1 MKKIFQIFGLGFSV
15 ALVAC
20 GGGGGD
26 PGSKPGGVPVAAN
39 VASIVYQLDK
49 SALTNSGADEATL
62 TVTALDASN
71 NPVADSALTVAVNS
85 GVYTPTVAVSDATG
99 KASGKISIGGSKANR
114 EITAVMKM
122 GGQTSTVVIPVTGSK
137 VALSVVPA
145 TPAPGGSVTLAVR
158 VTDVNG
164 AGIAQAPV
172 KLGGTLGFTQTVN
185 ADSSGNASVQL
196 QAAPGTP
203 GVYTVEA
210 VASGVTE
217 RKDVQVLQ
225 PGGTGIPNATGVI
238 SAASL
243 AIAPNTIAPNVTGS
257 TTSRAGVRAIFQ
269 NASNQAIQNVRAR
282 FEIVPPGL
290 GSGEAI
296 STGAATVYSDA
307 NGQALADYIAGTRSS
322 PTDGVQIRVC
332 YGLTDAEIANGA
344 CPNSRTA
351 TMTVASQPLSITL
364 GDNNELARGTDNLT
378 YIKKFDIA
386 VADAAG
392 NAVPNAQISAS
403 VDLRVYGKGPYTA
416 PRTWCENEDT
426 NRNGFLDAA
435 EIIAGD
441 GNSEISPR
449 KADVVLSYVG
459 GKSTGTNG
467 RATIQ
472 VEYPMNVA
480 TWLFYAV
487 KVTTTVAGSEGVVE
501 KLYQTD
507 FIEGDDKNGS
517 FLTPPYGVNDCR
529 TPL

>member
-49 SALTNSGADEATL
+49 NALTNSGADEATL

-238 SAASL
+238 SAAS
-243 AIAPNTIAPNVTGS
+243 
-257 TTSRAGVRAIFQ
+257 F
-269 NASNQAIQNVRAR
+269 
-282 FEIVPPGL
+282 
-290 GSGEAI
+290 
-296 STGAATVYSDA
+296 
-307 NGQALADYIAGTRSS
+307 
-322 PTDGVQIRVC
+322 C
-332 YGLTDAEIANGA
+332 
-344 CPNSRTA
+344 
-351 TMTVASQPLSITL
+351 
-364 GDNNELARGTDNLT
+364 
-378 YIKKFDIA
+378 
-386 VADAAG
+386 
-392 NAVPNAQISAS
+392 
-403 VDLRVYGKGPYTA
+403 
-416 PRTWCENEDT
+416 
-426 NRNGFLDAA
+426 
-435 EIIAGD
+435 
-441 GNSEISPR
+441 
-449 KADVVLSYVG
+449 
-459 GKSTGTNG
+459 G
-467 RATIQ
+467 RA
-472 VEYPMNVA
+472 
-480 TWLFYAV
+480 
-487 KVTTTVAGSEGVVE
+487 S
-501 KLYQTD
+501 
-507 FIEGDDKNGS
+507 
-517 FLTPPYGVNDCR
+517 
-529 TPL
+529 